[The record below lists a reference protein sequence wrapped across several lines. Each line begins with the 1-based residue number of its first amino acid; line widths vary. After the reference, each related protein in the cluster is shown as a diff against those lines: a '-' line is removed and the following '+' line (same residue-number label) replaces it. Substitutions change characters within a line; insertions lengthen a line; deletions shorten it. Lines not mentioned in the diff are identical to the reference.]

1 LERKQ
6 KISKELMDKFLQHRA
21 NEQERAEVI
30 AFIRSSAPDDA
41 ITEEIF
47 SKGWEQMDAEEEQR
61 SHPLQYNKIRE
72 SLAIPQGRGRQFA
85 TFYRIAASLL
95 LLAVCIYTFVLHW
108 QSILNIVDPVH
119 YITQRASAGQRLE
132 FNLPDGSH
140 IVLNAG
146 SKLTYPDRFRNG
158 TREMTL
164 QGEAFFKVVRDEER
178 PFLVHTGKLRTQVL
192 GTSFNIHAY
201 PEENTIR
208 VSVLTGKV
216 SVSVFQ
222 DTASI
227 TPQQQ
232 HLLTVNQQVQY
243 DRHTNSFSKEE
254 LLSVEHTIEWTEGKL
269 VLRKASFQEVAS
281 TLERWYNIH
290 VEAKQSEVGDCT
302 FTSSFQEGT
311 TLQDVLKMLSIT
323 NRITYKIEGNTV
335 KLYAEKCS
343 H

>member
-178 PFLVHTGKLRTQVL
+178 PFLVHTGKLPRYL
-192 GTSFNIHAY
+192 F
-201 PEENTIR
+201 
-208 VSVLTGKV
+208 
-216 SVSVFQ
+216 
-222 DTASI
+222 
-227 TPQQQ
+227 
-232 HLLTVNQQVQY
+232 
-243 DRHTNSFSKEE
+243 
-254 LLSVEHTIEWTEGKL
+254 
-269 VLRKASFQEVAS
+269 
-281 TLERWYNIH
+281 
-290 VEAKQSEVGDCT
+290 
-302 FTSSFQEGT
+302 
-311 TLQDVLKMLSIT
+311 
-323 NRITYKIEGNTV
+323 
-335 KLYAEKCS
+335 
-343 H
+343 